1 MLELYY
7 FPTATCGLKARL
19 AAEEKGVDYISRLLD
34 RDAGALNTPAYRAL
48 NPQGVVPTLVHDGR
62 VLVESSIIMHYL
74 DDAFSGPG
82 LMPDSPGDRAGAHLW
97 MKRADESYLPA
108 LGALTYAVFVRHKVL
123 EKSSEDLQAY
133 YDAIPDPERRARRI
147 SVVERGLDAPEV
159 VPAAKKLAG
168 MVASIEDAVQ
178 RSDWLAGPRWS
189 LADAAITPF
198 VERLHQL
205 GGLWLA
211 GRPAVDRWWAR
222 VTARESYRATAEAQR
237 DRPREAAMRE
247 RGRAALPR
255 LSEIARPD

>member
-19 AAEEKGVDYISRLLD
+19 AAEEKGVGYVSRVLD

-48 NPQGVVPTLVHDGR
+48 NPQGVVPTLVHDGQ
-62 VLVESSIIMHYL
+62 VFVESSVIMRYL
-74 DDAFSGPG
+74 DDAFAGPA
-82 LMPDSPGDRAGAHLW
+82 LMPEAAGDRAGANLW
-97 MKRADESYLPA
+97 MKRADEGYLPA
-108 LGALTYAVFVRHKVL
+108 LGALTYAIFVRHKVL
-123 EKSSEDLQAY
+123 EKSPEELQAY
-133 YDAIPDPERRARRI
+133 YDAIPDPERRSSRI

-159 VPAAKKLAG
+159 APVAKRLAG
-168 MVASIEDAVQ
+168 MVAAIDDAVQ
-178 RSDWLAGPRWS
+178 RNDWLAGPRWS

-211 GRPAVDRWWAR
+211 DRPALDWWWAR
-222 VTARESYRATAEAQR
+222 VTARASYRATAEAQR

-247 RGRAALPR
+247 RGRAALPG
-255 LSEIARPD
+255 LSGIA